1 MAVIRLPQQYANDR
15 FAEQVREASQSI
27 GELAIAIKM
36 YRPWVEDL
44 SSNPEHFPHCPRC
57 WDEFYQEPTD
67 KNCPVCGGSG
77 YSTSDTDRGIK
88 EFGRLWIILSDNT
101 FTQAIIRQYGQF
113 SPDERMIQYEGGVEL
128 AEHDYILRVKQWSH
142 DYRPLAFGDRFRL
155 QNPYPT
161 VSLRSGNEPAQYPGR
176 NVVGYRAKAVI
187 LRDYQETFDFPP
199 DQPIPRFP
207 LPEVT

>member
-27 GELAIAIKM
+27 GELVIAIKM
-36 YRPWVEDL
+36 YRPWIDDP

-57 WDEFYQEPTD
+57 WDEFYQESTD

-88 EFGRLWIILSDNT
+88 EFGRIWVIISDNT
-101 FTQAIIRQYGQF
+101 YTGNVERRYGQW
-113 SPDERMIQYEGGVEL
+113 SPDERMIQIEGGVEL
-128 AEHDYILRVKQWSH
+128 QEHDYIIRVKKWSH
-142 DYRPLAFGDRFRL
+142 DYRPLMLGDRLRL

-161 VSLRSGNEPAQYPGR
+161 ESLRSGNEPAQNPGT
-176 NVVGYRAKAVI
+176 NVAGYKAKCNV
-187 LRDYQETFDFPP
+187 LRGYQENFDFPS
-199 DQPIPRFP
+199 DQPIPKFP
-207 LPEVT
+207 LPEAT